1 MVKKIVQTLGAHT
14 SPFERIRNINDAC
27 NEYWESR
34 DLAEGRRVLLRE
46 EMRRHKIIR
55 VKKDN
60 SRGDAVSRSEEEIV
74 KNPLSASASLRENE
88 EMTWML
94 SCLSANR
101 ALIPP
106 ENIYIAEQN
115 RRNGMTIS

>member
-1 MVKKIVQTLGAHT
+1 M
-14 SPFERIRNINDAC
+14 
-27 NEYWESR
+27 
-34 DLAEGRRVLLRE
+34 
-46 EMRRHKIIR
+46 IIR

-60 SRGDAVSRSEEEIV
+60 SRVDAVPRSEEEIV

-101 ALIPP
+101 ILIPP

-115 RRNGMTIS
+115 RRSGMTIS